1 MDTYLHVKLAVKR
14 EHYQEF
20 IHNAK
25 RFLETSFLEKQK
37 GWHFLLGFETLSA
50 KLIDDQTR
58 TLIPIPD
65 NLVYFTNVWKLPP
78 DADVASVM
86 LELSEL
92 GEYVEL
98 DNLVTTEDQEIVLRV
113 NDPSQDDEE
122 LAGELYSGALFAM
135 VRHYPFRD
143 SLASFVFTSAALA
156 PQVEAA
162 SGFGYAGCYQ
172 NVTGLLN
179 EFWELWRVQT
189 QDIRKPSEALDY
201 AKGAL
206 SKAIN
211 SLEDTVAKDYKK
223 SIFFET
229 SSLKRDNPA
238 ENAKLPP
245 DGPDDGIVLVKA
257 APYWKPARRSA
268 S

>member
-1 MDTYLHVKLAVKR
+1 MDSYLHVKLAVKR
-14 EHYQEF
+14 EHYQKF
-20 IHNAK
+20 VDNAK
-25 RFLETSFLEKQK
+25 RFLETSFLEKKK
-37 GWHFLLGFETLSA
+37 GWQFLLGFETLSA

-65 NLVYFTNVWKLPP
+65 NLVYFINVWKLPP

-113 NDPSQDDEE
+113 NDPSKKDEE
-122 LAGELYSGALFAM
+122 LAHQLYNGALFAM

-143 SLASFVFTSAALA
+143 ALASFVFTSAALA
-156 PQVEAA
+156 PQLETL

-179 EFWELWRVQT
+179 EFWELWRVQAH
-189 QDIRKPSEALDY
+189 DSRKPSDALDL
-201 AKGAL
+201 AKATL
-206 SKAIN
+206 TKAIG
-211 SLEDTVAKDYKK
+211 SLQDTVAKDYKK

-229 SSLKRDNPA
+229 SSLTRNDPTG
-238 ENAKLPP
+238 NAKLPP

-257 APYWKPARRSA
+257 APYWSPNRRSA